1 MTENKG
7 IDLES
12 KFTKITLI
20 VVTVFLIFVGPTY
33 IPYLLENVL
42 NIGFIA
48 SLVIGTVL
56 LGVGLIMA
64 LFLIRKRVIS

>member
-48 SLVIGTVL
+48 SLAIGTVL